1 MRACAREAAYGWIN
15 MSRGDRCRKGKKKMC
30 WMCWIRWIPIKVNR
44 AGKRVTLG
52 RSKICCR
59 VSVESTR
66 SFDSC
71 LHISKAF
78 DTVDAGIGPELPNLC
93 LSCEPRGFFFPLSFF
108 FFFFFSI
115 SFSPILLTM
124 IWLMVFLFYF
134 NILFPI
140 LFYPLIIFYT

>member
-93 LSCEPRGFFFPLSFF
+93 LSCEPRGFFLSPFF
-108 FFFFFSI
+108 FLFLFLF
-115 SFSPILLTM
+115 L
-124 IWLMVFLFYF
+124 FLFYF
-134 NILFPI
+134 IFYFIFSNPSNCDLAYGIFILF
-140 LFYPLIIFYT
+140 